1 MLTPVVEE
9 ALNDQIQKELY
20 SAYVYLAMCAYL
32 EQKALPGCANWM
44 KHQAH
49 EELDHAMKLF
59 DYIADRGGKALLR
72 SIDAP
77 PAEFGTPI
85 EVFTTALEHERSV
98 TKSIENLYALSVK
111 EADYAT
117 QNHLQWFIDEQV
129 EEEKSATEIVDMF
142 TLAGDHTGAILMI
155 DQKLGQRQS
164 HEH

>member
-1 MLTPVVEE
+1 MLSPVVEE

-20 SAYVYLAMCAYL
+20 SAYVYLSMCSYL
-32 EQKALPGCANWM
+32 ESQSLPGCANWM

-49 EELDHAMKLF
+49 EELEHAMKLF
-59 DYIADRGGKALLR
+59 GYIMDRSGRAVMR

-85 EVFTTALEHERSV
+85 EVFKTALEHEKKV

-129 EEEKSATEIVDMF
+129 EEEKSATEIVDM
-142 TLAGDHTGAILMI
+142 LEMAGDHKGAIFMI
-155 DQKLGQRQS
+155 DQKLGAREG
-164 HEH
+164 HHH